1 MKFTNH
7 PLMTVLASLGWLA
20 AASAAADQTVDLRGG
35 FGYDT
40 NPFELNDSIGTRE
53 GMFADAEAQVS
64 AEGQAS
70 KGWRKRADIGASGR
84 LFESGMTDGNE
95 ARYYVRARGD
105 SNEQPTE
112 HGWEWSLRYQLRDKT
127 YVSRFTGL
135 VATEAL
141 GNKIG
146 GRYDSTAADLMAAWH
161 FPRKAFGRISV
172 EGSIGHKDYLHDYE
186 QFGLERLD
194 YIQYGITPR
203 YEIGDRDNRL
213 RFSLQLEERKYDDRR
228 VSDAAGVAVPGTD
241 LEYRY
246 YGFEARYT
254 FKLSRRASLD
264 WRGGFELRRD
274 NGVGFADRTQ
284 WNTGIEW
291 SWRARD
297 KSSLSLQVQYSS
309 RKFDQQVV
317 GDPTVNDEVPEKKGF
332 DVAVSYARPF
342 PFLDIRDLSLVAEAG
357 WESFDNSKDIR
368 YAYDRVAGLVAV
380 RKEF

>member
-7 PLMTVLASLGWLA
+7 PLMAVLASLGWLA
-20 AASAAADQTVDLRGG
+20 AGSAAADQTVDLRGG
-35 FGYDT
+35 FGYDS
-40 NPFELNDSIGTRE
+40 NPFELNDSVGTRA

-70 KGWRKRADIGASGR
+70 KGWRKRADLGASSR
-84 LFESGMTDGNE
+84 LFESGMTDADE
-95 ARYYVRARGD
+95 ARYYVRVRGD
-105 SNEQPTE
+105 SDEQPTE
-112 HGWEWSLRYQLRDKT
+112 HGWEWSLRYQMRDKT

-135 VATEAL
+135 VATDTL
-141 GNKIG
+141 GNEIG
-146 GRYDSTAADLMAAWH
+146 ERYDNTAGDLMAAWH
-161 FPRKAFGRISV
+161 FPRKAFGRVSV
-172 EGSIGHKDYLHDYE
+172 EGSIGLKDYIYDYE
-186 QFGLERLD
+186 QFGLARLD
-194 YIQYGITPR
+194 YLQYGITPQ
-203 YEIGDRDNRL
+203 YEIGERNNKL
-213 RFSLQLEERKYDDRR
+213 RISLQLEERKYDDRR

-246 YGFEARYT
+246 YGIDARYT
-254 FKLSRRASLD
+254 RKLSRRASFD
-264 WRGGFELRRD
+264 WKGEFEVRKD

-284 WNTGIEW
+284 WSTSIDW

-297 KSSLSLQVQYSS
+297 KSSLSLQARYSS
-309 RKFDQQVV
+309 RTYDQQFV

-332 DVAVSYARPF
+332 DVAISYARPF

-368 YAYDRVAGLVAV
+368 YAYDRVVGLVAV